1 LDYYQGPLLSF
12 DTSAPHSAQTD
23 IPSTDCPE
31 HLLSGEALISRR
43 TESRVEA
50 EVHVRLLGIDAD
62 GKPFNVET
70 WTRDISLTG
79 ARILDIGHKVRLGDI
94 LGMQAPTGRGRF
106 RVTGFGK
113 KGTPHEGEIS
123 LSCVEPGKCIW
134 DPKLFATA
142 PEKGSLS
149 RRKAERFLCSGTAEV
164 STDGGMP
171 LWCKLADISHTG
183 CYLEISA
190 PLPPGSQVRVTL
202 SVGEAV
208 IQAEAEVRTA
218 HNTVGMGLA
227 FRHMS
232 PENLARFQKLMQQLA
247 GIYEECEHAR
257 TGRSP
262 QWDSNMKSCEESLQ
276 SLLGLIDEG
285 MVEPDLAII
294 SDLEKL
300 LKGVTDLWE
309 SAQAKLTVDK

>member
-1 LDYYQGPLLSF
+1 
-12 DTSAPHSAQTD
+12 
-23 IPSTDCPE
+23 
-31 HLLSGEALISRR
+31 
-43 TESRVEA
+43 
-50 EVHVRLLGIDAD
+50 VHVRLLGIAAD

-70 WTRDISLTG
+70 WTTDISLTG
-79 ARILDIGHKVRLGDI
+79 ARVLSIDHKVRPGDI
-94 LGMQAPTGRGRF
+94 LAMQAPTGRGRF

-113 KGTPHEGEIS
+113 EGTAHAGEIS

-134 DPKLFATA
+134 DPKLFGARPAKNT
-142 PEKGSLS
+142 LS

-164 STDGGMP
+164 SVESGMP

-183 CYLEISA
+183 CYLETPA
-190 PLPPGSQVRVTL
+190 PLPPESQVRVVLT
-202 SVGEAV
+202 VGELM
-208 IQAEAEVRTA
+208 IHAEAEVRTS

-227 FRHMS
+227 FGHMS
-232 PENLARFQKLMQQLA
+232 QEDVARFQKLMRQLT

-276 SLLGLIDEG
+276 SLLGLVEEG

-300 LKGVTDLWE
+300 LKGMTDLWE
-309 SAQAKLTVDK
+309 SAQAKLSIEK

>member
-1 LDYYQGPLLSF
+1 LELLPGSITFVPCIPPKLTYHLVPKDSF
-12 DTSAPHSAQTD
+12 VR
-23 IPSTDCPE
+23 
-31 HLLSGEALISRR
+31 EALISRR
-43 TESRVEA
+43 SESRVKV

-70 WTRDISLTG
+70 WTTDISLTG
-79 ARILDIGHKVRLGDI
+79 ARVLSVDHNVRIGDI
-94 LGMQAPTGRGRF
+94 IAMQAPSGKGRF

-113 KGTPHEGEIS
+113 KGSVHSGEIS

-134 DPKLFATA
+134 DPKLFIGLPAK
-142 PEKGSLS
+142 PSLS

-164 STDGGMP
+164 STEGGMP

-183 CYLEISA
+183 CYLEIAA
-190 PLPPGSQVRVTL
+190 PLPPGSQARVML
-202 SVGEAV
+202 NIGEVV
-208 IQAEAEVRTA
+208 IHVEAEVRTA

-232 PENLARFQKLMQQLA
+232 TEDNDRFQKVMRQLA
-247 GIYEECEHAR
+247 GIYEECEQAR

-276 SLLGLIDEG
+276 SLLGLVEEG

-309 SAQAKLTVDK
+309 SAQTKLAVEK